1 MTEQTPATPDVEGLV
16 KRLKVLREWR
26 DGIRDRETI
35 TLSIAALERLSA
47 EREGLREALE
57 AFARYH
63 DLNDCGGWDVDDTL
77 DVPVRDLRRA
87 RAALSTQGES
97 RQTGEEPV
105 GAAEREVGR
114 AVYERIEKLMDANP
128 KPHTS
133 EWAELTFVSLLAE
146 TVEEYGSYDGPTC
159 LLALPA
165 APTPAPA
172 VTTEST

>member
-1 MTEQTPATPDVEGLV
+1 MSGVEGLTPEQQTPASVVE
-16 KRLKVLREWR
+16 RLRER
-26 DGIRDRETI
+26 ERVAEHDGYPVLVCSLLLHDA
-35 TLSIAALERLSA
+35 AALIERLSA
-47 EREGLREALE
+47 EREGLREALQT
-57 AFARYH
+57 
-63 DLNDCGGWDVDDTL
+63 LTDVLGAPIL
-77 DVPVRDLRRA
+77 DRDAVEPSYLKA
-87 RAALSTQGES
+87 RAALTQEES

-133 EWAELTFVSLLAE
+133 EWAELTYLAELAE